1 MTITTET
8 EYDAAM
14 EQIAPFFSA
23 PPQPGSEEA
32 KRFVA
37 LLREVAAFEGAP
49 EIDESTAAVT
59 YEIGGIKCDLV
70 GCSYEDQSVTVS
82 QYPQWVN
89 RPCPKCGS
97 NLLTEADFN
106 TVQIMIGLTDTIN
119 RAAPYADLPKGEGR
133 QEVEIMLDGSG
144 IPTIVEI
151 K

>member
-1 MTITTET
+1 MTITTDA
-8 EYDAAM
+8 EYEAAM
-14 EQIAPFFSA
+14 EQIAPFFSS

-32 KRFVA
+32 ERFVT
-37 LLREVAAFEGAP
+37 LLREVSAYEGAP
-49 EIDESTAAVT
+49 EIDESEAAVT

-70 GCSYEDQSVTVS
+70 GCSYEDQSVTVG

-119 RAAPYADLPKGEGR
+119 RAAPHLPEGEGR

-144 IPTIVEI
+144 IPKIVEI